1 MAERS
6 NIPLAEEKAA
16 QAAERIYHKWD
27 AALGARDL
35 DAVMSLYAPDCVLES
50 PLARHLLGAELG
62 IVEGREKLREFVR
75 IVFERQPAA
84 RQRAKQETGG
94 RRLIEGGVSRWVS
107 SLPEPP
113 QKERYAML
121 KGTTVVRFRQP
132 DAIDDPLTELAREE
146 AGRLLAQAR
155 VAEADACV
163 ALWKGSKLPDG
174 RDRVV
179 RHGHGP
185 HRAIQTGVGPVEV
198 RRAKVRDRG
207 EVGAEEKIRFT
218 SSILPKWARRTKSLD
233 ALLPVLY
240 LRGVSTGDF
249 QEALTALLGKAAP
262 NLSPAV
268 ISRLTAEWQADY
280 DAWQNRELSARR
292 YVYVW
297 ADGVYLQ
304 ARMEPA
310 AECMLV
316 LIGATPEGKKE
327 LVGFQTG
334 VRESAQS
341 WRELLIDIKQRG
353 LEIAP
358 DLAVGDGALGFW
370 KAIEEV
376 FPGARHQR
384 CWVHKTANVLNKVAL
399 SVQINMKAD
408 LREIYGAPTRAAAE
422 AAIDVFAEKY
432 GAKYDK
438 AVACLTKD
446 REALLAFF
454 DFPAEHWDHLRTSNP
469 IESVFAT
476 VRHRTVRTKGALSA
490 KTAKLMVFKLVNA
503 AAKTWRRLKGENQ
516 LPKVV
521 QGVKFQNGIEVIE
534 LPAHHA
540 A

>member
-1 MAERS
+1 MS
-6 NIPLAEEKAA
+6 
-16 QAAERIYHKWD
+16 
-27 AALGARDL
+27 RDST
-35 DAVMSLYAPDCVLES
+35 VI
-50 PLARHLLGAELG
+50 LL
-62 IVEGREKLREFVR
+62 
-75 IVFERQPAA
+75 
-84 RQRAKQETGG
+84 
-94 RRLIEGGVSRWVS
+94 
-107 SLPEPP
+107 
-113 QKERYAML
+113 
-121 KGTTVVRFRQP
+121 RQP
-132 DAIDDPLTELAREE
+132 DAVDDPLTDLAREG
-146 AGRLLAQAR
+146 ARRMLAT
-155 VAEADACV
+155 VLIAEADAFV
-163 ALWKGSKLPDG
+163 ALWKDVKLPDG

-185 HRAIQTGVGPVEV
+185 ERAIQTGVGPVAV

-207 EVGAEEKIRFT
+207 EVGVAEKIRFT
-218 SSILPKWARRTKSLD
+218 SSILPKWARRTRSLD
-233 ALLPVLY
+233 ALLPILY
-240 LRGVSTGDF
+240 LRGISTGDF
-249 QEALTALLGKAAP
+249 QEALSALLGKDAP
-262 NLSPAV
+262 NLSPTV
-268 ISRLTAEWQADY
+268 ITRLTAEWQADY
-280 DAWQNRELSARR
+280 EAWQKRDLSARL

-304 ARMEPA
+304 ARMEAA

-341 WRELLIDIKQRG
+341 WRELLVDIKRRG

-376 FPGARHQR
+376 FPGTRHQR
-384 CWVHKTANVLNKVAL
+384 CWVHKTANVLNKVAS
-399 SVQINMKAD
+399 SVQVNMKAD

-422 AAIDVFAEKY
+422 AAIDMFADKY

-476 VRHRTVRTKGALSA
+476 VRHRTVRTKGSLSPR
-490 KTAKLMVFKLVNA
+490 TAKLMVFKLVNA
-503 AAKTWRRLKGENQ
+503 AAKTWRRRR
-516 LPKVV
+516 P
-521 QGVKFQNGIEVIE
+521 
-534 LPAHHA
+534 HRR
-540 A
+540 

>member
-1 MAERS
+1 MKE
-6 NIPLAEEKAA
+6 N
-16 QAAERIYHKWD
+16 
-27 AALGARDL
+27 
-35 DAVMSLYAPDCVLES
+35 
-50 PLARHLLGAELG
+50 
-62 IVEGREKLREFVR
+62 
-75 IVFERQPAA
+75 
-84 RQRAKQETGG
+84 
-94 RRLIEGGVSRWVS
+94 S
-107 SLPEPP
+107 S
-113 QKERYAML
+113 
-121 KGTTVVRFRQP
+121 VVRFRQP
-132 DAIDDPLTELAREE
+132 DEIDDPLTSILRSGARQLLTQAVEMEAEVFLAAMKEL
-146 AGRLLAQAR
+146 
-155 VAEADACV
+155 
-163 ALWKGSKLPDG
+163 KLPDG
-174 RDRVV
+174 RGRVV

-185 HRAIQTGVGPVEV
+185 ERTIQTGIGPVEV
-198 RRAKVRDRG
+198 SSVKIRDRG
-207 EVGAEEKIRFT
+207 AAIDGDRIRF
-218 SSILPKWARRTKSLD
+218 SSAILPKWARRTKSLD

-249 QEALTALLGKAAP
+249 QEALAALLGKDAP

-280 DAWQNRELSARR
+280 DAWQKRDLSARR

-304 ARMEPA
+304 ARMEDN

-327 LVGFQTG
+327 LIGFQVG

-341 WRELLIDIKQRG
+341 WRELLIDIRQRG

-370 KAIEEV
+370 KTIEEV
-376 FPGARHQR
+376 FPGTRHQR

-399 SVQINMKAD
+399 SVQVNMKAD

-422 AAIDVFAEKY
+422 AAIDVFADKY

-438 AVACLTKD
+438 AVVCLAKD

-503 AAKTWRRLKGENQ
+503 AAKTWRRLNGENQ

-534 LPAHHA
+534 MPAHHA

>member
-1 MAERS
+1 M
-6 NIPLAEEKAA
+6 EEN
-16 QAAERIYHKWD
+16 
-27 AALGARDL
+27 
-35 DAVMSLYAPDCVLES
+35 
-50 PLARHLLGAELG
+50 
-62 IVEGREKLREFVR
+62 
-75 IVFERQPAA
+75 
-84 RQRAKQETGG
+84 
-94 RRLIEGGVSRWVS
+94 S
-107 SLPEPP
+107 S
-113 QKERYAML
+113 
-121 KGTTVVRFRQP
+121 VVRFRQP
-132 DAIDDPLTELAREE
+132 DAIDDPLTSILRSGARQ
-146 AGRLLAQAR
+146 LLAQA
-155 VAEADACV
+155 VEMEAAAFLAAMKD
-163 ALWKGSKLPDG
+163 LKLPDG
-174 RDRVV
+174 RGRVV

-185 HRAIQTGVGPVEV
+185 ERTIQTGIGPVEV
-198 RRAKVRDRG
+198 SSVKVRDRG
-207 EVGAEEKIRFT
+207 AAIDGDRIRF
-218 SSILPKWARRTKSLD
+218 SSAILPKWARRTKSLD

-240 LRGVSTGDF
+240 LRGISTGDF
-249 QEALTALLGKAAP
+249 QEALAALLGKDAP

-268 ISRLTAEWQADY
+268 VSRLTAQWQADY
-280 DAWQNRELSARR
+280 DAWQKRDLSARR

-304 ARMEPA
+304 ARMEHH

-327 LVGFQTG
+327 LVGFQVG

-370 KAIEEV
+370 KAIDEV
-376 FPGARHQR
+376 FPVTRHQR
-384 CWVHKTANVLNKVAL
+384 CWVHKSANVLNKVAL
-399 SVQINMKAD
+399 SVQVNMKAD
-408 LREIYGAPTRAAAE
+408 LREIYGAPTQAAAA
-422 AAIDVFAEKY
+422 AAIDVFADKY
-432 GAKYDK
+432 GSKYEK

-446 REALLAFF
+446 QEALLAFF

-490 KTAKLMVFKLVNA
+490 QTAKLMVFKLVNA

-521 QGVKFQNGIEVIE
+521 EGVKFQNGIEVTE
-534 LPAHHA
+534 VPAHHA